1 MDDKELEKREWMS
14 ALADGQLHSDEIVQA
29 VALLATSE
37 DARAAWHSYHV
48 LGDVL
53 RCADLADC
61 GRDRVF
67 VARLRE
73 RLSQAEQPDLRVDSG
88 RNEAV
93 AMREPVLIRA
103 SAKATSPVDRP
114 SANDATVR
122 WKWLAAAASLAA
134 VAILGWHAG
143 QVSSDASARLAAA
156 SPALAPVTGVTATA
170 AAEPP
175 VMLRDPRLD
184 ELLAAHRQFG
194 GTSALQA
201 PAGFLRNATF
211 EQPGR

>member
-1 MDDKELEKREWMS
+1 MHDKELEKREWMS
-14 ALADGQLHSDEIVQA
+14 ALADGQLAGDDFAQA

-61 GRDRVF
+61 SRDQVF

-73 RLSQAEQPDLRVDSG
+73 RLSQAEQPDLRLDIG
-88 RNEAV
+88 RNEELAV
-93 AMREPVLIRA
+93 HQPVLISA
-103 SAKATSPVDRP
+103 SAKAVSAGDPP

-156 SPALAPVTGVTATA
+156 PPAATISA
-170 AAEPP
+170 AATVAAEPP